1 MTPPNEQ
8 ADPEGS
14 SFSAEGSSIPNEGA
28 GIPAEAEA
36 QTSSP
41 GTLDDGNQMPLQN
54 PPSMDFWQAI
64 YTRRSIRR
72 FKPDPV
78 PRELIDQV
86 LHGGIWAPS
95 SCNYQMW
102 DLVVVD
108 DPKINQEL
116 AQISSQMGN
125 APVNIVVAY
134 GRGFSEENFANVQSA
149 AALIENM
156 SLAAGVLGLGSF
168 WITQVGDADA
178 LRAKVGLPIDRWV
191 VAVLALGYPKS
202 VPKKGPKRRPLS
214 QVTHYNYYAGK
225 PIPSSA
231 DPAAWEPELLTIYQR
246 ARVLNGL
253 RHNKPRAWEVHALDL
268 ALQDLLPQSE
278 AATEQWLD
286 VLPCTGI
293 LSDRMARKRKGT
305 EWSVVERSNDV
316 AAWCA
321 RRIKPAAS
329 SYLWPATGTE
339 PTPAENQFDTLTCF
353 FRLEGLRAAERSE
366 LMAQMF
372 HWLKPGGRLL
382 LGFVSKNSYHNWTEG
397 LRSKGKGPGGV
408 EYVLSPD
415 PNIGPFEALAPAE
428 VSALAKAAGF
438 TTKGTLGLQ
447 ATPTAEELT
456 FRTRNFNP
464 RLGSLVRGV
473 GSVLRLLEFLPG
485 LNKHRGRFQ
494 YRLYTRPK
502 S

>member
-8 ADPEGS
+8 VDPES
-14 SFSAEGSSIPNEGA
+14 S

-36 QTSSP
+36 QSANA
-41 GTLDDGNQMPLQN
+41 GTLDDGNQAPLAN
-54 PPSMDFWQAI
+54 PPSMDFWQAV
-64 YTRRSIRR
+64 YSRRSIRR

-78 PRELIDQV
+78 PRELINQV
-86 LHGGIWAPS
+86 LHAGIWAPS

-108 DPKINQEL
+108 DPKINLDL
-116 AQISSQMGN
+116 AQVSSQLGN

-134 GRGFSEENFANVQSA
+134 GRGFSEENYANVQSA

-168 WITQVGDADA
+168 WITQVGDGR
-178 LRAKVGLPIDRWV
+178 LLGAKVGLPPDRWV

-202 VPKKGPKRRPLS
+202 VPKKGPKRRPLK
-214 QVTHYNYYAGK
+214 QVAHYNHYAGK

-231 DPAAWEPELLTIYQR
+231 DPTDWDPELLTIYQR

-253 RHNKPRAWEVHALDL
+253 RHNKPRAWEVRALDQ
-268 ALQDLLPQSE
+268 AVETLLPAIEGRLE
-278 AATEQWLD
+278 ADQWLD

-293 LSDRMARKRKGT
+293 LTDRLGRKNGRV
-305 EWSVVERSNDV
+305 EWSVLERSEEV
-316 AAWCA
+316 ASWCA
-321 RRIKPAAS
+321 RRVKP
-329 SYLWPATGTE
+329 
-339 PTPAENQFDTLTCF
+339 PAEQYILNSPGQDLAPPEEHFDTLTCF
-353 FRLEGLRAAERSE
+353 FRMEGLRGAERRD
-366 LMAQMF
+366 LMAQMYRC
-372 HWLKPGGRLL
+372 LKPGGRLL
-382 LGFVSKNSYHNWTEG
+382 VGFVSKSSYHNWTEG
-397 LRSKGKGPGGV
+397 LRSRGQGPGGV

-428 VSALAKAAGF
+428 VKAMALAVGFVPAGQ
-438 TTKGTLGLQ
+438 LGLQ
-447 ATPTAEELT
+447 ATPPAEEME
-456 FRTRNFNP
+456 FRTRNFGP
-464 RLGSLVRGV
+464 RVGRLLRGV
-473 GSVLRLLEFLPG
+473 GSVLRLLEYLPG
-485 LNKHRGRFQ
+485 FTRSRGRFQ